1 MDLALEQERGKIT
14 QNPHRYQNTYPLRG
28 TVTVKRITPQETTIL
43 VKMDLNFHLDLPLVT
58 HDQILEDLQN
68 REGRLSFMSEDY
80 MAAAQVP
87 TQQEE
92 TQAMLPVVSK
102 PNNPP
107 MNCVIGYPHH
117 QMNASIKLETEVN
130 IFQRKF
136 DSKTKMALM
145 NNQHPEF
152 ILRQLTKLPTAGGQR
167 TC

>member
-1 MDLALEQERGKIT
+1 M
-14 QNPHRYQNTYPLRG
+14 
-28 TVTVKRITPQETTIL
+28 TVKRKTPQETTIL
-43 VKMDLNFHLDLPLVT
+43 VKMDLNFHLDLPLVSINQET
-58 HDQILEDLQN
+58 HDQILQDLQI

-92 TQAMLPVVSK
+92 TQATLPVVSK

-107 MNCVIGYPHH
+107 MNCVIGYPYH

-136 DSKTKMALM
+136 DSKTKMTLM